1 MWVRFDAS
9 MGMRVLMSCKNNNVK
24 IKHIVANALRRLDLF
39 HSLNKMQQR
48 YMGWF
53 GRLFDEQII

>member
-39 HSLNKMQQR
+39 HSPNKMQH
-48 YMGWF
+48 
-53 GRLFDEQII
+53 